1 MEASKGSLFEL
12 SLEECLARLTQEHN
26 SLRVDRP
33 CTLGDGVELWS
44 DQELESHLQSYQ
56 DCPPSPGELG
66 LWVPA
71 SGAAT
76 RMFAF
81 LDSDPQAQR
90 RLWDEANDLAFGS
103 AWMKSLGV
111 DDWRQGSVP
120 IPEAVKALWRLMK
133 KGQIPKGLV
142 PFHRLDDSDGP
153 SVETAFQAHLRSWRQ
168 VMPNGGDVWF
178 TVQESHREEIQ
189 KHLAPVAESGK
200 FRVHFPVQFPET
212 DTPVLDSQGG
222 WLRTPEGDVFR
233 RPGGH
238 GALLPVLE
246 QVTAKTVVIRN
257 IDNAPS
263 PSCTPERVR
272 WSQAMVA
279 AARTW
284 DIERHHFQE
293 VVKGTGVVSTELLR
307 WLADS
312 GSGIETE
319 ASPENVSP
327 ARALGL
333 LDRPMRLVGVVRNE
347 GQPGGGP
354 FWVTVGEG
362 VDQGLTKPQIV
373 ESIEF
378 TDANK
383 DILGKATH
391 FNPVELVCILNPG
404 QPLGAYVDKS
414 RSLKATKIVQGQ
426 SCRVLEH
433 PGLWN
438 GAMSGW
444 LTRFVE
450 IPASCFQP
458 VKSALDLIGRH

>member
-1 MEASKGSLFEL
+1 
-12 SLEECLARLTQEHN
+12 
-26 SLRVDRP
+26 
-33 CTLGDGVELWS
+33 
-44 DQELESHLQSYQ
+44 
-56 DCPPSPGELG
+56 
-66 LWVPA
+66 
-71 SGAAT
+71 
-76 RMFAF
+76 
-81 LDSDPQAQR
+81 
-90 RLWDEANDLAFGS
+90 
-103 AWMKSLGV
+103 MKSLGV
-111 DDWRQGSVP
+111 DDRRQGSVP
-120 IPEAVKALWRLMK
+120 IPEAVDALWRLMK

-153 SVETAFQAHLRSWRQ
+153 SVETAFQAHLRLWRQ

-178 TVQESHREEIQ
+178 TVQDSHREEIRE
-189 KHLAPVAESGK
+189 HLAPVAESGK
-200 FRVHFPVQFPET
+200 FRVHFPVQSPET

-246 QVTAKTVVIRN
+246 QVTATTVVIRN

-263 PSCTPERVR
+263 PSSTPERVR
-272 WSQAMVA
+272 WTQAMVA

-293 VVKGTGVVSTELLR
+293 AVKGTGVVSTELLR
-307 WLADS
+307 WLVDS

-319 ASPENVSP
+319 ASPEYVSP
-327 ARALGL
+327 ARALEL

-373 ESIEF
+373 EGVEF

-438 GAMSGW
+438 GSMSGW

>member
-1 MEASKGSLFEL
+1 MEASKGSLFVL
-12 SLEECLARLTQEHN
+12 SLEECRARLTQELD

-33 CTLGDGVELWS
+33 CTLGDGVESWS
-44 DQELESHLQSYQ
+44 EQELDSHLHSYKV
-56 DCPPSPGELG
+56 CPPSPGELG

-76 RMFAF
+76 RMFGF
-81 LDSDPQAQR
+81 LDSDNQAQR
-90 RLWDEANDLAFGS
+90 QLWEQAGDVAFG
-103 AWMKSLGV
+103 AQWMKSLQEEGRET
-111 DDWRQGSVP
+111 DEMP
-120 IPEAVKALWRLMK
+120 ISEATDALWRLMRE
-133 KGQIPKGLV
+133 GQIPKGLV
-142 PFHRLDDSDGP
+142 PFHRLDDCDSP
-153 SVETAFQAHLRSWRQ
+153 SVETAFQAHLRLWRQ
-168 VMPNGGDVWF
+168 VMPHGGDVWF
-178 TVQESHREEIQ
+178 TVQESYREEIRQ
-189 KHLAPVAESGK
+189 HLEPVAESGK
-200 FRVHFPVQFPET
+200 FRVHFPVQSPET
-212 DTPVLDSQGG
+212 DTPVLDPNGE

-272 WSQAMVA
+272 WTQAMVA

-284 DIERHHFQE
+284 DIERHQFQE
-293 VVKGTGVVSTELLR
+293 EVRGAGFVSTELLR

-312 GSGIETE
+312 GSGMEAD
-319 ASPENVSP
+319 ASPESVSS
-327 ARALGL
+327 ARALQL

-362 VDQGLTKPQIV
+362 LDQGVTKPQIV
-373 ESIEF
+373 EGVEF

-391 FNPVELVCILNPG
+391 FNPVELVCTLNPG
-404 QPLGAYVDKS
+404 QPLGAFVDGS
-414 RSLKATKIVQGQ
+414 RSLKATKVVHGQ
-426 SCRVLEH
+426 PCRVLEH